1 MGNKNI
7 KAREFSNNKKA
18 ICVLHMADTGKKIGE
33 VYFTQLSPNQC
44 QIIANLYHLENY
56 TGEKGFHIHEYG
68 DLTEGCHSLC
78 SHYNP
83 YGKTHGGFYS
93 KNRHVGDLGNV
104 DIENDG
110 TANHMWIDNQI
121 KLYGPVSVIGRSVV
135 LHEKKDDLGLGGN
148 EESLKTGN
156 AGKRIACGIIGIAR

>member
-1 MGNKNI
+1 MGNTSTVGGRNHNQ
-7 KAREFSNNKKA
+7 RA
-18 ICVLHMADTGKKIGE
+18 ICVLHMADSGKKIGK
-33 VYFTQLSPNQC
+33 VTFNQQSDNQC
-44 QIIANLYHLENY
+44 QIIADLYGLNDY

-83 YGKTHGGFYS
+83 YKKQHGGFHS
-93 KNRHVGDLGNV
+93 NNRHVGDLGNV
-104 DIENDG
+104 EIENNG
-110 TANHMWIDNQI
+110 RVNHMWLDTQV
-121 KLYGPVSVIGRSVV
+121 KLYGPTSVIGRSIV

-148 EESLKTGN
+148 PESLKTGN